1 MTVTPR
7 LPTARPPRAA
17 LLALVALS
25 SWAAPACAQR
35 ATPARPSPAVA
46 ARPVDWD
53 ALRDEAVGTLQAY
66 LRINTTNPPGNELA
80 AARWLAGVLQQEGIE
95 ARVLDTTAIGPGR
108 ANVWARLPG
117 SGASGRRA
125 VALMHHLDVVPADGT
140 RWTMPPFADVDVR
153 LLPGDDAGAVLAEL
167 RRVVDD
173 TLVRVE
179 VVGAVRPVV
188 PPAPFPGPVADALA
202 RTLAALRPGVPIVPL
217 VLAGASD
224 APTFAAAGVPVY
236 GVVAHSLEPAAWESM
251 HGDDERVSLAQLE
264 TGLRFLV
271 RLLYELDRPA
281 GDGPPT
287 SPRP

>member
-1 MTVTPR
+1 MPR
-7 LPTARPPRAA
+7 RHFLTRGALGASCGASLVLAA
-17 LLALVALS
+17 C
-25 SWAAPACAQR
+25 APAGAQAPR
-35 ATPARPSPAVA
+35 THPDSL
-46 ARPVDWD
+46 DWP
-53 ALRDEAVGTLQAY
+53 ALRDEAAALLAEYV
-66 LRINTTNPPGNELA
+66 RVNTTNPPGNELA